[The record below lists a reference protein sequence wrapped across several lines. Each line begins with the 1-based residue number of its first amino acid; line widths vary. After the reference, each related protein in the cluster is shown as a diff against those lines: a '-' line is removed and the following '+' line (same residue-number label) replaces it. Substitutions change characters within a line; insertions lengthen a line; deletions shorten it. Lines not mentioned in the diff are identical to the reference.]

1 MRKRFENVR
10 VKLSGPFS
18 LTILFR
24 STLPLSRATT
34 NVSFSFRG
42 DSFENKTIWQARVV
56 VAASQVWSH
65 TVIEL
70 KGI

>member
-1 MRKRFENVR
+1 MV
-10 VKLSGPFS
+10 
-18 LTILFR
+18 ILFR

-34 NVSFSFRG
+34 NVAFSFRG
-42 DSFENKTIWQARVV
+42 DSFENKTIRQARIV

-65 TVIEL
+65 AVIEL